1 MLESEN
7 ARLKTEL
14 KAVRCVPPAVAGTF
28 SVHAT
33 LLAVSGAVKVP
44 CAPLSRAMCGQLVA
58 ETAEERFD
66 ERRVLLLKG
75 QIIQLERQ
83 VSAGSVLVVA
93 RALRAGRQD
102 REASRTLCPTHE

>member
-44 CAPLSRAMCGQLVA
+44 CAPLSRAMCDQLVA

-83 VSAGSVLVVA
+83 VSVLVVA
-93 RALRAGRQD
+93 RALRAGGQD
-102 REASRTLCPTHE
+102 REASRALRMSNP